1 MNSASVSVSSI
12 VVKIPPFLWE
22 QAAVAECASTVEF
35 LQHHY
40 VLNKLSWDAE
50 DVENNFSSTKKVNF
64 QKSNCVLFSK
74 QLEVCYI

>member
-12 VVKIPPFLWE
+12 VVEIPLFLWE

-35 LQHHY
+35 LQHHC
-40 VLNKLSWDAE
+40 VLNKLSRDA
-50 DVENNFSSTKKVNF
+50 ENNFSSTKVNF